1 MKAMRKKFVKISLA
15 VLAFA
20 TTPAAFAATPTKPP
34 IMSVML
40 SPEQAAAN
48 KMAMNIIPDGTYA
61 RIMNDMMGN
70 MDSMM
75 DQVFGL
81 VGGFMGGDAKGK
93 TGAEIRANMEADMA
107 KRDPNY
113 KERMNITMK
122 VMGEEMGKLFTKVEP
137 MVRDGLGK
145 SFARQYSLIELNE
158 MNGFFATPTGAKL
171 GRNFMGMFTDK
182 DLMDSM
188 FKMVPDVI
196 KEMPGIMTRVE
207 KATAHLAKPKSEADV
222 AVGDTAAAAGEEAN
236 AAGAAA
242 FAAGDAAA
250 AGFVGTEPWYDRE
263 NWTKADVKRVEA
275 LETKY
280 LASSAKS
287 ADEYE
292 DYDAAI
298 NEVTEKVHQQY
309 LAKGW
314 KPAPAALPTIDEY
327 PYLVAKTYCMRDG
340 DNSDCEDYDLEIY
353 KKATDLRSKWSAGD
367 AEAVAKYESES
378 DRQQVIAEKAQT
390 IYARALE
397 MEVAAQRQAGANA
410 GQMSGMDKGSIATAA
425 ENAGKAFDEAGSAVN
440 RAGSAAAA
448 EAAAAAV
455 KK

>member
-1 MKAMRKKFVKISLA
+1 MKAMRNKFVKISLA

-20 TTPAAFAATPTKPP
+20 TTPAVYATTPTKPP
-34 IMSVML
+34 IMSVVL

-48 KMAMNIIPDGTYA
+48 KMALNIVPDGTYS

-81 VGGFMGGDAKGK
+81 VGGFIGGDAKGK

-158 MNGFFATPTGAKL
+158 MNGFFATATGTKL

-196 KEMPGIMTRVE
+196 KEMPGIMIRVE
-207 KATAHLAKPKSEADV
+207 KATAHLTKPASKGGMVDLDAEA
-222 AVGDTAAAAGEEAN
+222 TAAGD
-236 AAGAAA
+236 AA
-242 FAAGDAAA
+242 FAAGESAAA
-250 AGFVGTEPWYDRE
+250 TTDSGIEPWYDRN
-263 NWTKADVKRVEA
+263 NWSKADVKRVEA
-275 LETKY
+275 LENKY
-280 LASSAKS
+280 LSSSEKS
-287 ADEYE
+287 AADSENYE
-292 DYDAAI
+292 AAI
-298 NEVTEKVHQQY
+298 GVVTEKVHQQY

-314 KPAPAALPTIDEY
+314 KPAVAGLPDANSY
-327 PYLVAKTYCMRDG
+327 YVAIPFCMKDG
-340 DNSDCEDYDLEIY
+340 HNDDCEEFDLADYKRIADI
-353 KKATDLRSKWSAGD
+353 RSKWSAED
-367 AEAVAKYESES
+367 RAAVEKYEAES
-378 DRQQVIAEKAQT
+378 ARLQVISEKAQT
-390 IYARALE
+390 EVSRAYA
-397 MEVAAQRQAGANA
+397 MEDGAQRQAGANA
-410 GQMSGMDKGSIATAA
+410 GQLTGMNKGSISTAA
-425 ENAGKAFDEAGSAVN
+425 QQAGKVFDEAW
-440 RAGSAAAA
+440 SAASSDASVAA
-448 EAAAAAV
+448 AGAAAAAAAAV